1 MVASPSPN
9 PQSSRVEIGTGSS
22 RIQKRLHS
30 YNDGDT
36 SLNRGARTQ
45 KEHAKVSNPYALRF
59 YSYNDDGTS
68 INRGTRTQR
77 EYAEVSSPY
86 ALRFYSYN
94 DDDTSI
100 DRGTRTQ
107 RKHAKVSSP
116 YALRLYSYNDDD
128 TSINRGAGTRRKHAE
143 VSSPYALRQLPDL
156 VSSLCQDF
164 SLARRCSTAARHN
177 VQEPM
182 AVVDVATNTPSG
194 SRHSETVRLRL
205 TTYISVD
212 RHVSCVCRYDKCIQE
227 LKTLARRVEPS
238 SQNEERLRSETAAS
252 LSISEQTQT
261 SLLSDI
267 LKPREVSGRGG
278 CVHHKETVSQKEDG
292 HRAGSER
299 RWETLAVV
307 DNIPEMYEPESS
319 YQPQL
324 DNSDCTLPFLV
335 LDKEVANMSRLLYR
349 EIGRLNQELR
359 DDVGFNTKPS
369 RNLQS
374 HTDQSGGI
382 ERETTKDEDHRH
394 GLDNLSSGT
403 EEEDTEPKTPQ
414 TRSFRF
420 SPQAPHGLAN
430 YRNAIFLGSFEKE
443 NCHQPQQRVEV
454 PHVRHASSFRS
465 TSLSKCNL
473 SEVSLTLFSAPSY
486 ADDGDVQTSR
496 DASIQLLDESATLHI
511 TTSISQCITPQN
523 IFHNPPSRTVCEFSS
538 EDEDLIL
545 EHSAILPTI
554 RQQSSSLQCSPNNT
568 QTSETA
574 VFESGAEYVVP
585 QTLPPGAMAP
595 ISQLFVSSPHYP
607 TIRDFSPEEESP
619 SLEHAAISK
628 PRSSKVNTDS
638 DVGAFLKHHN
648 QPEVQVSGNRLLS
661 ESETFLVSRDLHE
674 CSQRDSQEHTHN
686 NTSPEAPPYGLHD
699 NQELEVPGVHEE
711 FDAGA
716 ASLSNCSAASGSS
729 TNNKPIVTPTP
740 SFHPKPDGRQP
751 SAESTCPG
759 GFPRSEKSKARIAD
773 PGFNR
778 PEGWRLSA
786 WAAYKENK
794 HAVPEANSCAF
805 PQRLA
810 SQLSSEKSV
819 SGRMYWSN
827 SNSASSVS
835 TTSAGKTQCT
845 LHTKTVTSA
854 SSSKPVTAVA
864 NCQLPARSTLFQR
877 RRPQGHSLRE
887 NCEAKANQGQSENT
901 RGKSS
906 KNSGSGAQGAD
917 TSSDT
922 ISLAENPGGRRW
934 LQKMQTLCRRLLRR
948 DNHTPKSTV
957 AASRSGHAHTG
968 NT

>member
-1 MVASPSPN
+1 MVASPTPN
-9 PQSSRVEIGTGSS
+9 PQSSRVENGTGSS
-22 RIQKRLHS
+22 RTQKRFHS

-36 SLNRGARTQ
+36 SINRGA
-45 KEHAKVSNPYALRF
+45 
-59 YSYNDDGTS
+59 G
-68 INRGTRTQR
+68 
-77 EYAEVSSPY
+77 
-86 ALRFYSYN
+86 
-94 DDDTSI
+94 
-100 DRGTRTQ
+100 TQ
-107 RKHAKVSSP
+107 RKHPKVSSP
-116 YALRLYSYNDDD
+116 YALRLYSYNDGD
-128 TSINRGAGTRRKHAE
+128 TSINRGARTQRKHAE

-164 SLARRCSTAARHN
+164 SLARRWSTDARHN
-177 VQEPM
+177 VQEPT

-194 SRHSETVRLRL
+194 SRHSETARLRL

-212 RHVSCVCRYDKCIQE
+212 RHVSCVFRYDECIQE

-238 SQNEERLRSETAAS
+238 SENEERLRSETASS

-278 CVHHKETVSQKEDG
+278 CAHYKETVSQKEDG

-299 RWETLAVV
+299 RWKTLAV
-307 DNIPEMYEPESS
+307 DNIPEMYQPESS

-335 LDKEVANMSRLLYR
+335 LDKEVANMSRLLCR

-359 DDVGFNTKPS
+359 DDVDFNTKPR

-374 HTDQSGGI
+374 HTDQSGGT
-382 ERETTKDEDHRH
+382 EREARKDENHRH
-394 GLDNLSSGT
+394 GPDNLSHGT
-403 EEEDTEPKTPQ
+403 EEDTEPQTPQ
-414 TRSFRF
+414 TRPFRF
-420 SPQAPHGLAN
+420 SPQAHHGLAN

-443 NCHQPQQRVEV
+443 TCHQPQQRVEV

-473 SEVSLTLFSAPSY
+473 SEVSLTLSSALSY

-496 DASIQLLDESATLHI
+496 DTSIQLLDESATLHI

-523 IFHNPPSRTVCEFSS
+523 IFRNPPSRTVCEFSS
-538 EDEDLIL
+538 EDEDLVL

-554 RQQSSSLQCSPNNT
+554 RQQSSSLQCSPSNT

-595 ISQLFVSSPHYP
+595 ISQLFVSSPHC
-607 TIRDFSPEEESP
+607 RDFPPEEESS

-628 PRSSKVNTDS
+628 PRSSKVNTGS
-638 DVGAFLKHHN
+638 DAGAFRLKHHN
-648 QPEVQVSGNRLLS
+648 QPDIQVSGNRLL
-661 ESETFLVSRDLHE
+661 SETFLVSRDLHE
-674 CSQRDSQEHTHN
+674 CSPRDSREHTYN
-686 NTSPEAPPYGLHD
+686 KTSPEAPPYGLHD

-711 FDAGA
+711 FDDSA
-716 ASLSNCSAASGSS
+716 ASLSYCSTASGSS

-740 SFHPKPDGRQP
+740 YFHPKPDGRQP
-751 SAESTCPG
+751 SAESTRPG
-759 GFPRSEKSKARIAD
+759 GFPRGEKSKARIAD

-794 HAVPEANSCAF
+794 HAVPEVSSCAF
-805 PQRLA
+805 HQRLA
-810 SQLSSEKSV
+810 SQQSSEKSV

-827 SNSASSVS
+827 ANSPSSVS
-835 TTSAGKTQCT
+835 TTSAGKTHCT
-845 LHTKTVTSA
+845 LHTKTLASA

-877 RRPQGHSLRE
+877 RQPQGRSLRE

-901 RGKSS
+901 HGKSS
-906 KNSGSGAQGAD
+906 KNSGSAGAQGAD

-922 ISLAENPGGRRW
+922 ASLHPGGRRW

-948 DNHTPKSTV
+948 DTPKSTV

-968 NT
+968 NTWISVS

>member
-1 MVASPSPN
+1 MVASPTPN
-9 PQSSRVEIGTGSS
+9 PQFSRVENGTGSS
-22 RIQKRLHS
+22 R
-30 YNDGDT
+30 
-36 SLNRGARTQ
+36 TQ
-45 KEHAKVSNPYALRF
+45 K
-59 YSYNDDGTS
+59 
-68 INRGTRTQR
+68 
-77 EYAEVSSPY
+77 
-86 ALRFYSYN
+86 
-94 DDDTSI
+94 
-100 DRGTRTQ
+100 
-107 RKHAKVSSP
+107 
-116 YALRLYSYNDDD
+116 RLYSYNDDD
-128 TSINRGAGTRRKHAE
+128 TSTDRGAGTQREHAEVSRPYALRLYSYNGGDASINRGVRTQRKHAE
-143 VSSPYALRQLPDL
+143 VSSPYVLRQLPDL

-164 SLARRCSTAARHN
+164 SLVRRCSTAARHN
-177 VQEPM
+177 IQEPM
-182 AVVDVATNTPSG
+182 AVVDVATNTPLDSC
-194 SRHSETVRLRL
+194 HSETARLHL

-227 LKTLARRVEPS
+227 LKTRRVGPS
-238 SQNEERLRSETAAS
+238 SENEERLRSETAFP
-252 LSISEQTQT
+252 LPISEQTQT

-267 LKPREVSGRGG
+267 LKPREASGRGG
-278 CVHHKETVSQKEDG
+278 CAHHKVTVSQKEGG

-299 RWETLAVV
+299 RWKTLAVV

-335 LDKEVANMSRLLYR
+335 LDKEVATMSRLLYG
-349 EIGRLNQELR
+349 EIGRLNQELQ
-359 DDVGFNTKPS
+359 DDVDFDTKPR

-382 ERETTKDEDHRH
+382 GREPTKDKDRRH
-394 GLDNLSSGT
+394 GLNNLSRGT

-414 TRSFRF
+414 TRPFRF
-420 SPQAPHGLAN
+420 SPQAHHGLAN

-443 NCHQPQQRVEV
+443 NSHRPQQRVEV

-465 TSLSKCNL
+465 TSLPKRNL
-473 SEVSLTLFSAPSY
+473 SEVSFTLSSAPSY
-486 ADDGDVQTSR
+486 ADDGDVQTSH

-511 TTSISQCITPQN
+511 TTSISQCITPVN

-538 EDEDLIL
+538 EDEDLVL

-585 QTLPPGAMAP
+585 QTLPSGAMAP
-595 ISQLFVSSPHYP
+595 ISQLLVSSPHCP
-607 TIRDFSPEEESP
+607 TIRDFFPEEESP
-619 SLEHAAISK
+619 FLEHAAIRK
-628 PRSSKVNTDS
+628 PRSNKVNIGS
-638 DVGAFLKHHN
+638 DVGAFRLKHHN

-661 ESETFLVSRDLHE
+661 ETFLVSRDLHE
-674 CSQRDSQEHTHN
+674 CSPRDSQEHTHN
-686 NTSPEAPPYGLHD
+686 NTSPEAPPHGLHE
-699 NQELEVPGVHEE
+699 NLELEVPGVHEE

-716 ASLSNCSAASGSS
+716 ASFSYCSAASDSS
-729 TNNKPIVTPTP
+729 TNNKPIVTPTS
-740 SFHPKPDGRQP
+740 SFHPKPDGCQP
-751 SAESTCPG
+751 SAESTRLE
-759 GFPRSEKSKARIAD
+759 GFPRGEKSKARIAD
-773 PGFNR
+773 PGFDR

-786 WAAYKENK
+786 WAAYKENRR
-794 HAVPEANSCAF
+794 AVPEVSSCAF

-810 SQLSSEKSV
+810 SQQSSGKSV
-819 SGRMYWSN
+819 SGRMNWSN
-827 SNSASSVS
+827 ANSLSSVS
-835 TTSAGKTQCT
+835 TTSAGKTHCT

-864 NCQLPARSTLFQR
+864 SRQLPARSTLFQR

-887 NCEAKANQGQSENT
+887 NCEAKDSQRQSENT

-906 KNSGSGAQGAD
+906 KNSSSRAQGAD

-922 ISLAENPGGRRW
+922 VSLAENPGGRRW

-948 DNHTPKSTV
+948 DNPTPKSTV
-957 AASRSGHAHTG
+957 AVSRSGHTHTG